1 MVTIDYDILGIKD
14 GEQVLDVGCGEGRHS
29 FRACEQTDCTVCAL
43 DIDEENLARTNYVF
57 NLMDSEGKCKG
68 RWLSLRG
75 DVTKLPL
82 KDAYF
87 DRVICSEV
95 LEHIPDDHQAV
106 WELKRVLKDDGRLA
120 ISVPTYFSES
130 IYWKLSREYS
140 HQPGGHV
147 RKYRAR
153 EIIALLQEHG
163 FHVYTTRYKHALHTI
178 YWLLRCIFG
187 INREKALI
195 PSLYHRFLVWDIQ
208 TKSRPIRMLE
218 NLLNPVMA
226 KSIVLYAY
234 KNTEENRD
242 T

>member
-29 FRACEQTDCTVCAL
+29 FRACEQTSCTVCAL
-43 DIDEENLARTNYVF
+43 DADEANLTKTNYVF
-57 NLMDSEGKCKG
+57 NLMDAEGKCRGRLFSLKG
-68 RWLSLRG
+68 
-75 DVTKLPL
+75 DATKLPL

-95 LEHIPDDHQAV
+95 LEHIPNDHQAV
-106 WELKRVLKDDGRLA
+106 RELKRVLKDDGRLA

-140 HQPGGHV
+140 RQPGGHV

-153 EIIALLQEHG
+153 EITALLQEHG
-163 FHVYTTRYKHALHTI
+163 FHIYATRHKHALHTT

-187 INREKALI
+187 LNREKSLI
-195 PSLYHRFLVWDIQ
+195 PSLYHRFLVWDIM
-208 TKSRPIRMLE
+208 TKTRPIRLLE
-218 NLLNPVMA
+218 DLLNPLIA

-234 KNTEENRD
+234 KNSEANTEI
-242 T
+242 